1 LPARPLSRSPVVVAR
16 WLVALAV
23 AAAGLLPAGGAR
35 ADDAADAKAHYQ
47 KATAHFAV
55 GEYREAASEYEE
67 AFKLKQDPAI
77 LFNAA
82 QAHRLAGDS
91 QKALLLYNN
100 VIKLYPTSPYAA
112 DSQERISKLSQ
123 AGAGPTAPPPTEGPP
138 GARASAPSAGET
150 PAPAVAPA
158 PLVPPPAPT
167 APAPAAALSASALAA
182 PPPPPEAADRPIY
195 KRWWFWTAAGGLVAL
210 SVVAVVVLASGS
222 GGSWN
227 NVPDVRASLV
237 HW

>member
-1 LPARPLSRSPVVVAR
+1 MPARPLSRSPVAR

-23 AAAGLLPAGGAR
+23 SAAGLIPTGGAR

-55 GEYREAASEYEE
+55 GEYREAAAEYEE

-123 AGAGPTAPPPTEGPP
+123 AGGGPMAPPPAEGPP
-138 GARASAPSAGET
+138 GARAPAVGET
-150 PAPAVAPA
+150 SAAAVVPA
-158 PLVPPPAPT
+158 PLVPPPVPTLNAPT
-167 APAPAAALSASALAA
+167 PAAVLSAPALAA
-182 PPPPPEAADRPIY
+182 PPPPSETEARPIY
-195 KRWWFWTAAGGLVAL
+195 KRWWFWTAAGGVVAL
-210 SVVAVVVLASGS
+210 GVVAMVVLAGGS

-227 NVPDVRASLV
+227 NLPDVRASLV

>member
-23 AAAGLLPAGGAR
+23 AAAGLLPAGAAR
-35 ADDAADAKAHYQ
+35 ADGAADAKAHYQ

-82 QAHRLAGDS
+82 QAHRLAGEN

-100 VIKLYPTSPYAA
+100 VIKLYPTSPFAA
-112 DSQERISKLSQ
+112 DSQERIAKLSQ
-123 AGAGPTAPPPTEGPP
+123 AGGSPTAPPPAE
-138 GARASAPSAGET
+138 ARGSTPAAVGT
-150 PAPAVAPA
+150 PAPGVVPA
-158 PLVPPPAPT
+158 PLAPPPAPPTLT
-167 APAPAAALSASALAA
+167 APAPAAAISA
-182 PPPPPEAADRPIY
+182 PPLADTPPPEAKDRPIY
-195 KRWWFWTAAGGLVAL
+195 GRWWFWTAAGGLVAL
-210 SVVAVVVLASGS
+210 GVVAVVVLSSGS
-222 GGSWN
+222 AGSWN
-227 NVPDVRASLV
+227 NVPDVRASAV

>member
-16 WLVALAV
+16 WLVALAA
-23 AAAGLLPAGGAR
+23 AAAGVLPAGGAR

-82 QAHRLAGDS
+82 QAHRLAGDG

-123 AGAGPTAPPPTEGPP
+123 AGAGPAAPPP
-138 GARASAPSAGET
+138 AAPAAAPAVGET
-150 PAPAVAPA
+150 PPPAVVPA
-158 PLVPPPAPT
+158 PLIPPPTPT

-210 SVVAVVVLASGS
+210 GVVAVVVLASGS

>member
-1 LPARPLSRSPVVVAR
+1 MAVAR
-16 WLVALAV
+16 WLVALALV
-23 AAAGLLPAGGAR
+23 TAGLMPAGGAR
-35 ADDAADAKAHYQ
+35 ADDATDAKAHYQ

-91 QKALLLYNN
+91 PKALLLYNN
-100 VIKLYPTSPYAA
+100 VIKLYPSSPYAA
-112 DSQERISKLSQ
+112 DSKERIAKLSQ
-123 AGAGPTAPPPTEGPP
+123 AGASPSPNPGSTTSPSAETPPVSPT
-138 GARASAPSAGET
+138 SAPTVNET
-150 PAPAVAPA
+150 PAPAAVPAPIAPPPGPPVLIAPA
-158 PLVPPPAPT
+158 S
-167 APAPAAALSASALAA
+167 AAAISTPALAA
-182 PPPPPEAADRPIY
+182 PPPAPEAEDRPIY
-195 KRWWFWTAAGGLVAL
+195 ERWWFWTAAGGLVAL
-210 SVVAVVVLASGS
+210 GVVAVVVLSSG